1 MFVSIL
7 YIVCVIVSK
16 PFQDISIFLYEL
28 GEYMCDL
35 YERFHTNL
43 LHYCFRATFTFF
55 STIFY
60 FGLLE
65 FIWWV
70 NVKKLIIVLEI
81 GGYQATITK
90 TMKKKQTKTKRYY
103 QENRVGKGGVK
114 KKVT

>member
-1 MFVSIL
+1 MLVSIF
-7 YIVCVIVSK
+7 YKYVCVIVSK

-28 GEYMCDL
+28 GEYVCDL

-55 STIFY
+55 STIFFY

-81 GGYQATITK
+81 GG
-90 TMKKKQTKTKRYY
+90 
-103 QENRVGKGGVK
+103 
-114 KKVT
+114 